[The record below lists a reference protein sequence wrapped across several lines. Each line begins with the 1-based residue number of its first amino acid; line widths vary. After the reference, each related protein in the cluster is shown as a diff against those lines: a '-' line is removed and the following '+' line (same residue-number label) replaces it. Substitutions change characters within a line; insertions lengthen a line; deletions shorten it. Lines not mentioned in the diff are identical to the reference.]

1 MSCQK
6 GFIAGHFLQQGSET
20 RFLAEECGFFAP
32 QRVSKAPSCP
42 FKQVK
47 NLVSSK
53 VSDSK
58 RKDRT
63 EVWQKYLFPATVQEA
78 LEMLMAHPGES
89 QIIAGGTDLVLQS
102 KRSQRPATVI
112 VDITRIPGLDF
123 IVERDGLIVI
133 GCQTTHA
140 QIAVSSLIRQ
150 KAEALA
156 LACGSVGGPATRNV
170 GTLVGNVVNA
180 LPAAD
185 GAVALFALDAEVE
198 VADADG
204 RRWMPIAELY
214 AGVGKCVLDPCA
226 QMVTA
231 IRFRP
236 LEPGQASAYQRLA
249 NRKAL
254 ALPTLAVGTVVGM
267 KDGVC
272 DAVRIAMGPVAQTP
286 FRAREAEAALMGQ
299 PPTPEAIAH
308 AAELAEQAAQP
319 RDSLLRGS
327 RDYRQ
332 AMVGVLVRRA
342 LTQAVAKAEGR

>member
-1 MSCQK
+1 M
-6 GFIAGHFLQQGSET
+6 
-20 RFLAEECGFFAP
+20 
-32 QRVSKAPSCP
+32 
-42 FKQVK
+42 
-47 NLVSSK
+47 
-53 VSDSK
+53 
-58 RKDRT
+58 
-63 EVWQKYLFPATVQEA
+63 WQKYLFPATVQEA
-78 LEMLMAHPGES
+78 LEMLTAHPGES

-102 KRSQRPATVI
+102 QRGQCPATVI
-112 VDITRIPGLDF
+112 VDVTRIPGLDF
-123 IVERDGLIVI
+123 IVERDGFIVI
-133 GCQTTHA
+133 GCQATHA
-140 QIAVSSLIRQ
+140 QIAASPLVHK
-150 KAEALA
+150 KAEVLA

-170 GTLVGNVVNA
+170 GTLTGNVVNA

-198 VADADG
+198 VADVNS
-204 RRWMPIAELY
+204 RRWMPVAELY
-214 AGVGKCVLDPCA
+214 AGVGQCVLDPCA

-231 IRFRP
+231 IRFPP

-254 ALPTLAVGTVVGM
+254 ALPTLAVGTVVGV

-272 DAVRIAMGPVAQTP
+272 DAVRISVGPVAPTP

-299 PPTPEAIAH
+299 PPTTESIAR

-342 LTQAVAKAEGR
+342 LTEAVAKAEGR

>member
-1 MSCQK
+1 MW
-6 GFIAGHFLQQGSET
+6 
-20 RFLAEECGFFAP
+20 R
-32 QRVSKAPSCP
+32 
-42 FKQVK
+42 
-47 NLVSSK
+47 
-53 VSDSK
+53 
-58 RKDRT
+58 
-63 EVWQKYLFPATVQEA
+63 KYLFPATVPEA
-78 LEMLMAHPGES
+78 LEMLTAHPGES

-102 KRSQRPATVI
+102 KRGQCPATVV
-112 VDITRIPGLDF
+112 VDITRIPGLDL
-123 IVERDGLIVI
+123 IAERDGFVLI
-133 GCQTTHA
+133 GCQATHA
-140 QIAVSSLIRQ
+140 QIAASPLIRQ
-150 KAEALA
+150 KAEVLA

-198 VADADG
+198 VADANG
-204 RRWMPIAELY
+204 QHWMPIAEMY
-214 AGVGKCVLDPCA
+214 AGVGQCVLDPCA

-236 LEPGQASAYQRLA
+236 LEPSQASAYQRLA

-254 ALPTLAVGTVVGM
+254 ALPTLAVGTVVGVR
-267 KDGVC
+267 DGVC
-272 DAVRIAMGPVAQTP
+272 DAVRISVGPVAPTP

-299 PPTPEAIAH
+299 PLTTEAMAH
-308 AAELAEQAAQP
+308 GAKLAEQAAQP

-342 LTQAVAKAEGR
+342 LTEAVAKAKGR

>member
-1 MSCQK
+1 MW
-6 GFIAGHFLQQGSET
+6 H
-20 RFLAEECGFFAP
+20 
-32 QRVSKAPSCP
+32 
-42 FKQVK
+42 
-47 NLVSSK
+47 
-53 VSDSK
+53 
-58 RKDRT
+58 
-63 EVWQKYLFPATVQEA
+63 KYLFPATVQEA
-78 LEMLMAHPGES
+78 LEMLTAHPGES
-89 QIIAGGTDLVLQS
+89 QIIAGGTDLVLQN
-102 KRSQRPATVI
+102 KRGQCPATVI

-123 IVERDGLIVI
+123 IVERDGFIAI
-133 GCQTTHA
+133 GCQATHA
-140 QIAVSSLIRQ
+140 QVARSPLVRK
-150 KAEALA
+150 KAEVLA

-198 VADADG
+198 VADASG
-204 RRWMPIAELY
+204 RHWMPIAELY
-214 AGVGKCVLDPCA
+214 VGVGECVLDPCA
-226 QMVTA
+226 QMVTT

-236 LEPGQASAYQRLA
+236 IERGQASAYQRLA

-254 ALPTLAVGTVVGM
+254 ALPTLAVGTVVGVR
-267 KDGVC
+267 DGVC
-272 DAVRIAMGPVAQTP
+272 DAVRISVGPVAPTP
-286 FRAREAEAALMGQ
+286 FRVREAEARLMGQ
-299 PPTPEAIAH
+299 SLTTEVIAH

>member
-1 MSCQK
+1 MW
-6 GFIAGHFLQQGSET
+6 H
-20 RFLAEECGFFAP
+20 
-32 QRVSKAPSCP
+32 
-42 FKQVK
+42 
-47 NLVSSK
+47 
-53 VSDSK
+53 
-58 RKDRT
+58 
-63 EVWQKYLFPATVQEA
+63 KYLFPATVQEA
-78 LEMLMAHPGES
+78 LEMLTAHPGES

-102 KRSQRPATVI
+102 KRGQCPAAVI

-123 IVERDGLIVI
+123 IVERDGFIAI
-133 GCQTTHA
+133 GCQATHA
-140 QIAVSSLIRQ
+140 QIAVSPLVHK
-150 KAEALA
+150 KAEVLA

-185 GAVALFALDAEVE
+185 GAVALFALDAKVE
-198 VADADG
+198 VTDANG
-204 RRWMPIAELY
+204 QRWMPIAELY
-214 AGVGKCVLDPCA
+214 VGVGQCVLDPCA

-236 LEPGQASAYQRLA
+236 LEPGQASAYQRLV

-254 ALPTLAVGTVVGM
+254 ALPTLAVGTVVGVR
-267 KDGVC
+267 DGVC
-272 DAVRIAMGPVAQTP
+272 DAVRISVGPVAPTP
-286 FRAREAEAALMGQ
+286 FRVRQAEATLMGQ
-299 PPTPEAIAH
+299 PPTSETIAH

-342 LTQAVAKAEGR
+342 LTQAVTKAEGR